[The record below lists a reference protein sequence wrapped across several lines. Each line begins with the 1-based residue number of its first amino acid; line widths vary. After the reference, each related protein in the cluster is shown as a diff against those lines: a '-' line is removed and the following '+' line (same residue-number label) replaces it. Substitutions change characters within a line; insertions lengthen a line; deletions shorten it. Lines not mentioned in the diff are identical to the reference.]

1 MGEKSAQCDKL
12 GRASWGQINFQY
24 AHKCVYIYIYIYL
37 QSPLS
42 MLIYLY
48 ILKIKFNLC
57 LSFSRNIFIK
67 KINFS
72 INQRVVIRT
81 FCLLHHYPLSLQNT
95 VQGSSYCMFS
105 QYCFLSSLC
114 TMVISRK
121 ENIIYMNTKYIWIS
135 FWLGLKKIVKRK
147 RKEKKR

>member
-1 MGEKSAQCDKL
+1 MIIAEKWEKNLRNVTSSAVQVEAKL
-12 GRASWGQINFQY
+12 IFSM
-24 AHKCVYIYIYIYL
+24 HTSVYIYIYIYP

-72 INQRVVIRT
+72 INYQLVIRT

-135 FWLGLKKIVKRK
+135 F
-147 RKEKKR
+147 

>member
-1 MGEKSAQCDKL
+1 MTKKLIIAEKWEKNLRNVTSSAVQVEAKL
-12 GRASWGQINFQY
+12 IFSMRTS
-24 AHKCVYIYIYIYL
+24 VYIYIYP

-135 FWLGLKKIVKRK
+135 F
-147 RKEKKR
+147 

>member
-1 MGEKSAQCDKL
+1 MIIAEKWEKILRNVTSSAVQVEAKL
-12 GRASWGQINFQY
+12 IFSM
-24 AHKCVYIYIYIYL
+24 HTSVYIYIYP

-95 VQGSSYCMFS
+95 VQGSSYYMFS

-114 TMVISRK
+114 TMVISRM

-135 FWLGLKKIVKRK
+135 F
-147 RKEKKR
+147 